1 MNPESLQQ
9 LLDENSVSSVA
20 DPLAGINQLTALLP
34 VILIASVVIM
44 AAIGIFAVIS
54 TISRIR
60 SQAATVAMQKDIKAI
75 RELLETQTHAPTRQP
90 LPQLAAQ
97 PAVSATEKSELL

>member
-9 LLDENSVSSVA
+9 LLDENGVSGVT
-20 DPLAGINQLTALLP
+20 DPFAGINQLTALLP

-44 AAIGIFAVIS
+44 VLIGIFAVIS

-75 RELLETQTHAPTRQP
+75 RELLEAQTRTPARQP
-90 LPQLAAQ
+90 VPQLAAQ
-97 PAVSATEKSELL
+97 PAVSATEKS